1 MHQQPGQRDCGTE
14 ALGGNHYGPVYV
26 YMAKVDDATTAD
38 GASAS
43 FFKVA
48 EDTYNGTTASW
59 GTEILNSNCG
69 KKTFTSKRFPLFLL
83 LFLNARVGC
92 LDTNNIQSPPILP
105 LETIS

>member
-1 MHQQPGQRDCGTE
+1 MVVHQTLTTAIAGSPVSVEMHQQPGQRDCSNE

-48 EDTYNGTTASW
+48 EDTYNGTVPSW
-59 GTEILNSNCG
+59 GTEILNANCG
-69 KKTFTSKRFPLFLL
+69 KKTFTSKQDMFLSS
-83 LFLNARVGC
+83 AH
-92 LDTNNIQSPPILP
+92 IQVRNC
-105 LETIS
+105 